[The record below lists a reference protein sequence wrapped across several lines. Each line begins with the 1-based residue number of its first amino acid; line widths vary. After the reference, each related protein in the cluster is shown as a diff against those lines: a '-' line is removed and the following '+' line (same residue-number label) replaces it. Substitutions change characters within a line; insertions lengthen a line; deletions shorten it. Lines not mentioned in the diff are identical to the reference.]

1 MALRGCQGGE
11 SPQPASQPLRYQR
24 YPRPTQRSLFP
35 RIRNGYAARDN
46 LLLAWWARRLPL
58 ACIAEG
64 GDLVA
69 VHAPSGIKAAGA
81 VPRHR
86 FDKLGSVAM
95 QDLIVVREWDADSF
109 HRRVLEL
116 ESQGFKAL
124 RETYR
129 ISPEMDP
136 ESGTIIHL
144 HTIEMS
150 RPKA

>member
-1 MALRGCQGGE
+1 
-11 SPQPASQPLRYQR
+11 
-24 YPRPTQRSLFP
+24 
-35 RIRNGYAARDN
+35 
-46 LLLAWWARRLPL
+46 
-58 ACIAEG
+58 
-64 GDLVA
+64 LVA
-69 VHAPSGIKAAGA
+69 VHAPSRIRAAGA
-81 VPRHR
+81 VPRR
-86 FDKLGSVAM
+86 RSDKLGSVAM